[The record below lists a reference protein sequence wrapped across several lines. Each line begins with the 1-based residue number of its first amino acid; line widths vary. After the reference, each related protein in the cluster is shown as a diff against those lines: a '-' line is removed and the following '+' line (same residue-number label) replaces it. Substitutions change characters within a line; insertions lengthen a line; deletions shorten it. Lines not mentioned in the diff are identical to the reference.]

1 MTKYIVKGCP
11 CLEDILDA
19 NTFEVVNKDYCIKT
33 NNDCKD
39 IFDCKI
45 KQIVELCKSAV
56 DICNCKD
63 ADKDIDCY
71 WCKEGGRADI
81 GRKILQILKT
91 QEVK

>member
-11 CLEDILDA
+11 AYHCGGCYYDGA
-19 NTFEVVNKDYCIKT
+19 KFECCSK
-33 NNDCKD
+33 NDNCS
-39 IFDCKI
+39 I

-63 ADKDIDCY
+63 ADKDIDCH

>member
-1 MTKYIVKGCP
+1 MTNRYIVKGCP
-11 CLEDILDA
+11 ALDDDFLQIC
-19 NTFEVVNKDYCIKT
+19 TDDT
-33 NNDCKD
+33 GQRDCKD
-39 IFDCKI
+39 RTDCKI

>member
-1 MTKYIVKGCP
+1 MTKYIVKCCPALINDDVVENGCYQRS
-11 CLEDILDA
+11 CHH
-19 NTFEVVNKDYCIKT
+19 KDFF
-33 NNDCKD
+33 CKD
-39 IFDCKI
+39 RTDCKI
-45 KQIVELCKSAV
+45 KQIVGLCKSAV

-63 ADKDIDCY
+63 ADKDIDCH

>member
-1 MTKYIVKGCP
+1 MMMWLKMDVIRG
-11 CLEDILDA
+11 LAI
-19 NTFEVVNKDYCIKT
+19 IK
-33 NNDCKD
+33 
-39 IFDCKI
+39 IFFAKT
-45 KQIVELCKSAV
+45 VELCKSAV

-63 ADKDIDCY
+63 ADKDIDCH